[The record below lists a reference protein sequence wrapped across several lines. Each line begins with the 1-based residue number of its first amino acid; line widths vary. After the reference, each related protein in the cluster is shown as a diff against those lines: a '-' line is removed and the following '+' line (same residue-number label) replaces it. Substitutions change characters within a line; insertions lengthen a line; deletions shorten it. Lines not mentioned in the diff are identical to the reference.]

1 MRSLSRGSFQVCSHQ
16 TWKPIQQV
24 LLSCSSTALRSWSA
38 ASVLV
43 ELCRTLR
50 FCVSYVVGLRWITAG
65 RGCWDDSSGTPPL
78 ADEPSGRD
86 ASNSQKLGLSPG
98 LQEFANH
105 LCLQGPVRNFP
116 EAWHFHGRKSFI
128 DCRWQGLP
136 QPCHAEGPVGGL
148 IPYQP
153 AHVLNQW
160 RWCPR
165 YLKSGFWWFLNDLL
179 GLKQPSWW
187 NLNSL
192 VLWPPWEVINDHLV
206 TLFNHGAQFR

>member
-1 MRSLSRGSFQVCSHQ
+1 MRSLSLSGRLKCV
-16 TWKPIQQV
+16 PIRLGNQISTTSPE
-24 LLSCSSTALRSWSA
+24 LLIHGLRSWSA
-38 ASVLV
+38 ASVPV
-43 ELCRTLR
+43 ELCRMLR

-105 LCLQGPVRNFP
+105 LCLQGPGRNFP

-128 DCRWQGLP
+128 DCRRQGLP

-160 RWCPR
+160 RWCP
-165 YLKSGFWWFLNDLL
+165 KVFKEWFLMVFEWPTGTEATLL
-179 GLKQPSWW
+179 VKLEFLGS
-187 NLNSL
+187 
-192 VLWPPWEVINDHLV
+192 V
-206 TLFNHGAQFR
+206 TSMGSY